1 MQKIISQFTMRFGQI
16 DQQTVKFILLLTC
29 LALFA
34 IGAGAPLASG
44 GPGLH

>member
-1 MQKIISQFTMRFGQI
+1 MEKKISQLALRFGKI
-16 DQQTVKFILLLTC
+16 DQRTVKFILLLAG

-34 IGAGAPLASG
+34 IGAGAPFSSG